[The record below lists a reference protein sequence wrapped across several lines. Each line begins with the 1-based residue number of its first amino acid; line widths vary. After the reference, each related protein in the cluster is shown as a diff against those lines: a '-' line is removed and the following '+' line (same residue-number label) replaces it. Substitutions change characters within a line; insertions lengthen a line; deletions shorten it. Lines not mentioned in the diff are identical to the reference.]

1 MPSDNNSNSNSNPP
15 HTPPE
20 LPSGLNIV
28 HSSPPGTPKMK
39 EAAEPAPLTRAEL
52 LDSAQK
58 FLESAP
64 IMNAPLREKLEFLKT
79 KGLTRDEMEALLEK
93 LAEKEGEKGV
103 VLVGGKK
110 EEGKEKEKEEGKEKG
125 GEKADKGKGKEL
137 VKASSST
144 SASTSTS
151 TSTSTAVAPSK
162 PAPSTTTTSSSTPA
176 PVAPIVTYPEFLTPA
191 PPAPPAPLM
200 TAKTL
205 GKSLYFATGAA
216 ATIYGANKFVL
227 TPMYDALTSARLD
240 LSSTALANLAT
251 LNTRLTEL
259 LPEGATVKP
268 RRGAGADSDSDSDT
282 SDPGELFHVDASTQT
297 SADLGADLTDGAELS
312 PDGKLERLGAQ
323 LQTLV
328 ESHSDG
334 TDNEL
339 TFALEDLTSYL
350 ETLTYDWPG
359 TNIYTSPY
367 GGYGGGAGGKEKDK
381 DDPVAKVK
389 AEIRSVKGVLLN
401 SKNFPASR

>member
-1 MPSDNNSNSNSNPP
+1 MPDNNNNNSSSSNPP
-15 HTPPE
+15 HTPPPE

-28 HSSPPGTPKMK
+28 HSSPPGTPKMRDGP
-39 EAAEPAPLTRAEL
+39 EPAPPTRAEL
-52 LDSAQK
+52 LVSAQK

-79 KGLTRDEMEALLEK
+79 KGLTRDEMEALMEK
-93 LAEKEGEKGV
+93 LAEKEREKGV
-103 VLVGGKK
+103 VVVVGGKEK
-110 EEGKEKEKEEGKEKG
+110 EKKTEEGGKEKEKEKDRGKEKRE
-125 GEKADKGKGKEL
+125 EKADKGKGKE
-137 VKASSST
+137 VGSS
-144 SASTSTS
+144 
-151 TSTSTAVAPSK
+151 APSTTT
-162 PAPSTTTTSSSTPA
+162 ATTTTSSSTPA

-259 LPEGATVKP
+259 LPEGAAVKP
-268 RRGAGADSDSDSDT
+268 RRSGGGDSDSDSDT

-297 SADLGADLTDGAELS
+297 SADLGADLGDGAELS